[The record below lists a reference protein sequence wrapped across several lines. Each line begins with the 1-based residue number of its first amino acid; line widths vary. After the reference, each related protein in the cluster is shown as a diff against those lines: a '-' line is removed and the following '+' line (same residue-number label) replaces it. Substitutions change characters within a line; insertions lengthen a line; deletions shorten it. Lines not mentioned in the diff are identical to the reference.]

1 MEEQRLSFEV
11 MLGYLHR
18 VLEGVEDPRQSSNAQ
33 RYSLGDLVLGAFS
46 VFYMQCPSFLEHQR
60 QMQSRQ
66 GHNNAQR
73 LFGVMAIPTPNQ
85 IKNVLDKVAASL
97 LFPIFRWVFQAL
109 ASQGFL
115 KPYKV
120 LNDQLLVGLDGTD
133 YFSSTTIHCEQC
145 SHCTHRNGQVSYHH
159 RAILPVIVA
168 PEQEHVLSL
177 MPEFIRPQD
186 GVEKQ
191 DSETAAAK
199 RWITA
204 HHDLVEPGRLTVLG
218 DDLYSRQPMCQTCI
232 DHQVNFIFVALPTS
246 HLALY
251 EWLAYLESNDD
262 VHTHHERVWTGR
274 EYELRQY
281 RYANG
286 VPLREEQPAL
296 LVNWCEV
303 TVSRETDG
311 HQRYHNAFVTLHPI
325 DDTTV
330 ADIVTAARA
339 RWKSENENHNVL
351 KTKGYHLE
359 HNFGHGHHHLAMTLL
374 TLNVLAFLFHTVLH
388 LVDTAYQ
395 RIRQQRGTRKGFFQD
410 IQTLTKYL
418 LFDSWQHLIDFMLDE
433 ATPTSKGNTS

>member
-11 MLGYLHR
+11 MLSYLHR

-133 YFSSTTIHCEQC
+133 YFSSTTIHCDQC

-168 PEQEHVLSL
+168 PEQAHVLSL

-251 EWLAYLESNDD
+251 EWLAYLEANDD

-286 VPLREEQPAL
+286 IPLREEQPAL

-303 TVSRETDG
+303 TVRRETDG
-311 HQRYHNAFVTLHPI
+311 QQSYHNAFVTLHPI

-388 LVDTAYQ
+388 LVDAAYQ

-418 LFDSWQHLIDFMLDE
+418 LFDSWPQLIDFMLDDSTP
-433 ATPTSKGNTS
+433 ATMDNTS

>member
-11 MLGYLHR
+11 MLSYLHR

-133 YFSSTTIHCEQC
+133 YFSSTTIHCDQC

-168 PEQEHVLSL
+168 PEQAHVLSL

-251 EWLAYLESNDD
+251 EWLAYLEANDD

-286 VPLREEQPAL
+286 IPLREEQPAL

-303 TVSRETDG
+303 TVRRETDG
-311 HQRYHNAFVTLHPI
+311 QQSYHNAFVTLHPI

-388 LVDTAYQ
+388 LVDAAYQ

-433 ATPTSKGNTS
+433 AIPTSKGNTS